1 MPHSEHDHWTISLV
15 QSGHLRSAFCGQPT
29 SALTVAAAEAGTA
42 FVPWIWTPLAE
53 MLCSQEE
60 RVGAKDNTVRYQG
73 LSLQIPPDRH
83 RFHHVKATVRV
94 HDYPHGTLVVFHGPR
109 CLARYQPYGQL
120 IEPDGTQLGCN
131 GATR

>member
-1 MPHSEHDHWTISLV
+1 MLAAN
-15 QSGHLRSAFCGQPT
+15 GY
-29 SALTVAAAEAGTA
+29 LTEQVLPAYNRRFAVAAAEAGTA

-53 MLCSQEE
+53 MLCSQEK

-94 HDYPHGTLVVFHGPR
+94 HTIRMGRWWYSMGPDAWR
-109 CLARYQPYGQL
+109 GISRMAS
-120 IEPDGTQLGCN
+120 
-131 GATR
+131 

>member
-1 MPHSEHDHWTISLV
+1 MLAAN
-15 QSGHLRSAFCGQPT
+15 GY
-29 SALTVAAAEAGTA
+29 LTEQVLPAYNRRFAVAAAEAGTA

-60 RVGAKDNTVRYQG
+60 RVGAKDNTVR
-73 LSLQIPPDRH
+73 
-83 RFHHVKATVRV
+83 V

-109 CLARYQPYGQL
+109 CLARYQPDGQL
-120 IEPDGTQLGCN
+120 IEPDGTQLGRN